1 MKTFTLCILALF
13 PAGIALAAEAG
24 PREHAIVVERVK

>member
-1 MKTFTLCILALF
+1 MKTVTLCILALF

-24 PREHAIVVERVK
+24 RGEHATVVERVK

>member
-1 MKTFTLCILALF
+1 MKTVTLCILALF

-24 PREHAIVVERVK
+24 HREHAIVVERVE